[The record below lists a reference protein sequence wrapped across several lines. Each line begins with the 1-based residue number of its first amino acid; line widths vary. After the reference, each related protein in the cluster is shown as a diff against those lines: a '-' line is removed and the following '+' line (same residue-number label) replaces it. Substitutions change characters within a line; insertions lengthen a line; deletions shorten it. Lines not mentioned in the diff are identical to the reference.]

1 MLDTISDLLGSK
13 KIPQLDGAQMSALL
27 QHLFKT
33 RDWRLRFQVAE
44 VVCRYDHDHPNAQDV
59 FLACTLPWA
68 QYAAKRKAAK
78 LFVYPSDWQ
87 IEVMYDGA
95 VGAAI
100 EVFRDNPP
108 LAEMPNAFRR
118 FLVRALHRGM
128 LCGCFNRKENYR
140 IRTVGDVRGVRT
152 RKMVLRST
160 IERELIAKDLLDQVT
175 NYPCLRPPLHSTLQC
190 IAALGPDFALKE
202 HAYTAA
208 GDPDRCKREWHRRPI
223 LDFEA
228 IAQAMGMEIEDVHYN
243 VRQARTALH
252 KIFNADGRL
261 FLTH

>member
-1 MLDTISDLLGSK
+1 MFQTISDLLGSK
-13 KIPQLDGAQMSALL
+13 KIPPLDTVQMSALL

-33 RDWRLRFQVAE
+33 RDWALRFQVAE
-44 VVCRYDHDHPNAQDV
+44 VAYRYEHDHPNAQDI
-59 FLACTLPWA
+59 FLACTLPLA
-68 QYAAKRKAAK
+68 QYGAKRKAEK
-78 LFVYPSDWQ
+78 LFVSPSDWQ

-95 VGAAI
+95 VSAAI
-100 EVFRDNPP
+100 EMFRDNRP

-118 FLVRALHRGM
+118 FLVRVLHRGM
-128 LCGCFNRKENYR
+128 LCACFNRKENYR
-140 IRTVGDVRGVRT
+140 IRTVRDVKTVRT
-152 RKMVLRST
+152 RKTVLSST

-175 NYPCLRPPLHSTLQC
+175 NYPCLRPSLHSTLQC

-202 HAYTAA
+202 HAYTTA

-228 IAQAMGMEIEDVHYN
+228 IAQSMGVEIEDVHYN
-243 VRQARTALH
+243 LRQARTALH

-261 FLTH
+261 FLIH